1 MPEIPGLDALVN
13 WIWQGGVIALGVC
26 AALRVLRHARAAD
39 RFLVCAAGLLAVLIV
54 PVLPVVAPAVAHSPD
69 GAAAAGTIEPAFAL
83 PAVWWTSGDI
93 VLLALAG
100 WVAVHGIRFAGA
112 VAAAQRL
119 RARCRMFPPAME
131 SGLLHW
137 SRVSGSGRR
146 ARLALTD
153 GVRSAAVLGCGPP
166 IIAISASMAARLSP
180 EELDRIVVHE
190 WAHVQRRDDLVGLA
204 QLAVRAAAGWHPAV
218 WWLDRQMR
226 IEREAACD
234 EAAVAV
240 TGSHKGY
247 ASSLLRVASLAAS
260 EPRRLLAVG
269 VLSSPGL
276 EGRVTRILSHGR
288 LTSRP
293 RSAIAAAMAVAPLL
307 GLAILAGSIPLVE
320 GAAGAVPALRPPRLE
335 TPQQA
340 DAAVAAPT
348 TPAAVV
354 VVPPPAA
361 MQERLRPRRPV
372 LAPRAPGHSALGASP
387 VPADTPVPLAA
398 VANSAAPTLPAA
410 AVNGAGTPAAAPLL
424 TRASGTNRARPPPP
438 DAGAPPWRAAEQAGI
453 QVGRGSRQA
462 AVTTAGFLT
471 RFGKR
476 IAASF

>member
-1 MPEIPGLDALVN
+1 MPGLDTVAN

-26 AALRVLRHARAAD
+26 AALRVLRRARAAD

-54 PVLPVVAPAVAHSPD
+54 PMLTVVAPAVAGSPD
-69 GAAAAGTIEPAFAL
+69 GAAAAGTIEPALAL
-83 PAVWWTSGDI
+83 PAVWWTSGDT
-93 VLLALAG
+93 VLLALAA
-100 WVAVHGIRFAGA
+100 WVAVQGVRFAGA
-112 VAAAQRL
+112 AVAARRL
-119 RARCRMFPPAME
+119 RATCRTFPPAME

-137 SRVSGSGRR
+137 TRVRGSGRR

-166 IIAISASMAARLSP
+166 IIALAPSMAARLSP

-190 WAHVQRRDDLVGLA
+190 WAHVQRRDDIVGLA

-247 ASSLLRVASLAAS
+247 ASSLLTVATLAAS
-260 EPRRLLAVG
+260 EPRRLLAMG
-269 VLSSPGL
+269 VLSSPRL
-276 EGRVTRILSHGR
+276 ESRVTRILSHGR

-293 RSAIAAAMAVAPLL
+293 RSAIAAAMVVVPLL
-307 GLAILAGSIPLVE
+307 GVAILAGSMPLVE
-320 GAAGAVPALRPPRLE
+320 ATAGAVPARRPAGSPRLE
-335 TPQQA
+335 TRQQA
-340 DAAVAAPT
+340 DVAAAASAA
-348 TPAAVV
+348 PAAVV
-354 VVPPPAA
+354 VVPPPTA

-372 LAPRAPGHSALGASP
+372 LASRAPGDSALGASP
-387 VPADTPVPLAA
+387 GLAETPVPLAA
-398 VANSAAPTLPAA
+398 VPIAAATTLPAA
-410 AVNGAGTPAAAPLL
+410 AVTAAGTPAAAPLL
-424 TRASGTNRARPPPP
+424 TWAPGSTRARPPPP
-438 DAGAPPWRAAEQAGI
+438 AAGAPPWHAAAQAGI